1 MNFRHVPFALR
12 LISTI
17 LFFLFLVFMFSEISK
32 IYAEL
37 DQEQGAQ
44 LTSFYLCFS
53 PEVDHERG
61 QEEDN

>member
-1 MNFRHVPFALR
+1 
-12 LISTI
+12 
-17 LFFLFLVFMFSEISK
+17 MFSEISK

-53 PEVDHERG
+53 PEVDQERG